1 MRKLL
6 LSIFLIF
13 IGYFVSSQN
22 LEIPAF
28 GSDSTFEMMTWNIEH
43 FPKNGQTTVDYVS
56 EIILDLDIDL
66 IAMQELEDTIVFN
79 QMMTDLQDYEGYF
92 QSSYFAG
99 LAYIYNSEV
108 ISVDTIYEILTTQP
122 YWRPFPRSPMV
133 MELTFKGK
141 EYIIINNHFKCCG
154 DGILDINDDWDEE
167 KRRLDASI
175 LLKEYID
182 DFFENDRV
190 ILTGDLNDDIADD
203 PQNNVFNCY
212 IDDPYNYQFVD
223 MDIAQ
228 GDVYNWSYPTWPSH
242 LDHILITNALFE
254 DFSNEG
260 SAVETLRIDD
270 YFSSW
275 SQYDYRVTDHRPVAI
290 KIFSN
295 TCLGEDELPE
305 SKNELSNYPN
315 PIRNHT
321 TISFTPINSSGRLI
335 EIYNSK
341 GRKIE
346 SHKLLPNQ
354 SSINWNANDVPGGI
368 YILHLIT
375 DNKVIDVHKLVVVK

>member
-1 MRKLL
+1 M
-6 LSIFLIF
+6 FT
-13 IGYFVSSQN
+13 GYFVSSQN

-43 FPKNGQTTVDYVS
+43 FPKNGQTTIDYVS

-66 IAMQELEDTIVFN
+66 IAMQELEDTIVFK
-79 QMMTDLQDYEGYF
+79 QMMSDLQDYEGYF

-108 ISVDTIYEILTTQP
+108 LSVDTIYEILTTQP

-154 DGILDINDDWDEE
+154 DGVLDMDNDWDEE

-182 DFFENDRV
+182 DFFENGHV

-212 IDDPYNYQFVD
+212 IDDPNSYQFVD

-228 GDVYNWSYPTWPSH
+228 GDVNNWSYPTWPSH
-242 LDHILITNALFE
+242 LDHILITNTLYE
-254 DFSNEG
+254 DFANEG
-260 SAVETLRIDD
+260 STVETLQIDD
-270 YFSSW
+270 YFTSW
-275 SQYDYRVTDHRPVAI
+275 SQYDYRVSDHRPVAI
-290 KIFSN
+290 KIASN
-295 TCLGEDELPE
+295 SFLGNDELLDGG
-305 SKNELSNYPN
+305 SELSSYPN

-321 TISFTPINSSGRLI
+321 RINFNPINSLSRLI
-335 EIYNSK
+335 EIYNSN
-341 GRKIE
+341 GRKFE
-346 SHKLLPNQ
+346 SQKLLPNQ
-354 SSINWNANDVPGGI
+354 STMNWDASDVPGGI
-368 YILHLIT
+368 YILHLIQ
-375 DNKVIDVHKLVVVK
+375 DNKVIAVHKLVVVK